1 MRYSI
6 IAVGKMRPSPE
17 KDLFEHFA
25 CRLRPPPEM
34 KEVEEKR
41 SLSSNELKLREAELL
56 LGAVPDGAQVVALD
70 EVGKSLSSTEFSQRL
85 GRWRD
90 EGVRDVALLI
100 GGANGLDDQVRQKAD
115 LVLSLGAMTWPHM
128 VVRALVCEQLYRAEA
143 ILSGHP
149 YHRA

>member
-1 MRYSI
+1 MRYTI
-6 IAVGKMRPSPE
+6 VAVGKMRSGPE

-25 CRLRPPPEM
+25 GRVRPQPQM

-41 SLSSNELKLREAELL
+41 SLSANEMKAREAELL
-56 LGAVPDGAQVVALD
+56 LAAVPDGAVVVALD
-70 EVGKSLSSTEFSQRL
+70 EKGKSLTSIEFSSRL

-90 EGVRDVALLI
+90 DGVRDVAILI
-100 GGANGLDDQVRQKAD
+100 GGADGLDEKVRQKAE

-128 VVRALVCEQLYRAEA
+128 VVRGLIAEQIFRAEA
-143 ILSGHP
+143 ILAGHP